1 MTTMYRKLAIPP
13 LPRHLEAELRRKIDG
28 KTKPLGA
35 LGRLETLALQ
45 LGLVQG
51 TLTPQLR
58 EPRVIVFA
66 GDHGIAAEGV
76 SAYPQDVTWQMVMN
90 FLGGGA
96 AVNVLAR
103 DVGMDVVVVDA
114 GVNHD
119 FGAHAGLL
127 HAKIANGTR
136 NSALEAAMT
145 TVQAEDALDRG
156 IRIAREA
163 HAGGCNVLALGEMGI
178 ANTSAAALL
187 LHKLAGVGLEIATGR
202 GTGLDDDGLAR
213 KLVVLARAAAR
224 TGRNIAPLVAL
235 AEYGGFEIA
244 MMAGAM
250 LGAAERRML
259 VLADGFIACSALL
272 VAVNVA
278 SAVREYCVFA
288 HRSAEAGH
296 GAMLAAMNGEPL
308 LQLDLRLDEGTGAV
322 LAYPLVRAAAS
333 FLERMASFESAG
345 VSEREHLADSPRG
358 NEVAA

>member
-1 MTTMYRKLAIPP
+1 MTMYRKLEIPP
-13 LPRHLEAELRRKIDG
+13 LARHLEAELRRKIDG

-35 LGRLETLALQ
+35 LGRIESLALQ

-90 FLGGGA
+90 FVAGGA
-96 AVNVLAR
+96 AINALAR
-103 DVGMDVVVVDA
+103 DAGMDVIVVDA

-119 FGAHAGLL
+119 FGTQVALH
-127 HAKIANGTR
+127 HAKVANGTR
-136 NSALEAAMT
+136 NSAVESAMT
-145 TVQAEDALDRG
+145 TAQAEDALDRG
-156 IRIAREA
+156 ILIAREA
-163 HAGGCNVLALGEMGI
+163 HARGCNVLALGEMGI

-202 GTGLDDDGLAR
+202 GTGLDDEGLAR
-213 KLVVLARAAAR
+213 KRAVLARAAAR
-224 TGRNIAPLVAL
+224 TGARIPPLVAL

-259 VLADGFIACSALL
+259 LLADGFIACSALL
-272 VAVNVA
+272 VAVNLAPV
-278 SAVREYCVFA
+278 VREYAVFT

-296 GAMLAAMNGEPL
+296 GAMLAVMNGEPL
-308 LQLDLRLDEGTGAV
+308 LQLDLRLGEGTGAV

-345 VSEREHLADSPRG
+345 VSEREG
-358 NEVAA
+358 